1 MKCRTCESR
10 RNAYFVLDFPM
21 MKVTLRTTVGLVSA
35 LWGLVGVSVLLG
47 SAVVRLAPW
56 ALDALRMDLAWH
68 HWSLMLVCVV
78 FMGYSEG
85 YKGFQRGFSPL
96 VAARARYLREHPT
109 LVRAVA
115 APLFCMGFFHAQ
127 RRRLIISHSLTLGII
142 VLILLIKLLPQPWRG
157 IVDAGVVVGLAW
169 GLVALLI
176 FAVQGLRSAD
186 YDYSPEVSEVE

>member
-1 MKCRTCESR
+1 
-10 RNAYFVLDFPM
+10 M
-21 MKVTLRTTVGLVSA
+21 MKVMLRTTVGLVSA
-35 LWGLVGVSVLLG
+35 LWGLLGVSVLLG
-47 SAVVRLAPW
+47 GAVVRLAPW
-56 ALDALRMDLAWH
+56 ALEALRMDLAWH

-78 FMGYSEG
+78 FMAYSEG
-85 YKGFQRGFSPL
+85 YKGFQCGFSPM

-142 VLILLIKLLPQPWRG
+142 VLIFLIKLLPQPWRG